1 MPDMS
6 DIPAAKIKKTA
17 AAAVK
22 KDDEDEG
29 WGDAG
34 ALLD

>member
-1 MPDMS
+1 MS
-6 DIPAAKIKKTA
+6 GVGPAKARKMAAAKPQEE
-17 AAAVK
+17 
-22 KDDEDEG
+22 EDEG

>member
-1 MPDMS
+1 MN
-6 DIPAAKIKKTA
+6 DIPYPNNKSRKIIAAKQE
-17 AAAVK
+17 
-22 KDDEDEG
+22 DEDEG

>member
-1 MPDMS
+1 MPQMN
-6 DIPAAKIKKTA
+6 DIPYPNTKQRKIVAAKQE
-17 AAAVK
+17 
-22 KDDEDEG
+22 DEDEG

>member
-1 MPDMS
+1 MS
-6 DIPAAKIKKTA
+6 GVGGPAKPVRKMAAAKPA
-17 AAAVK
+17 EE
-22 KDDEDEG
+22 EDEG